1 MWNKRHQ
8 IGYLSLVTILLCNI
22 SCSSSKA
29 IVATKPVPFVTTPMS
44 IDGMASDWKNIPFT
58 FEPNTLVRYAI
69 ANDTSNLYVCITS
82 TSPGVNRKIFKMGM
96 KVFFDTAGERKEF
109 SGVQFPMPID
119 DNALQL
125 ITAAGNGN
133 PKTTEAEYRRFVKL
147 QENQYSLFGFPDDN
161 GLNAISTTDYITL
174 NFTLDQDDIFIYE
187 MKVPFK
193 SIFGSP
199 LPADVLKRS
208 MSIGIEIEGL
218 PKSQDPNAPVAS
230 EIGMPGSQM
239 TGARINMGK
248 GGGLDRNPYG
258 YTNQT
263 MYKDQKT
270 FIKFALSSK

>member
-1 MWNKRHQ
+1 
-8 IGYLSLVTILLCNI
+8 LVTILLCNI